1 MVRALRLRVNRTK
14 LEEQLSGYLFILP
27 AVGLIGLFGIF
38 PIGYALYMS
47 LHVWRVRQGP
57 FVGLA
62 NYERLLGDTGGF
74 ALAVAGLLGIL
85 IAAWW
90 WQRLALPPLASWAQV
105 LWRKLP
111 ALTLLVL
118 SLWCVGS
125 GWGAMRAAGDAR
137 FLRGIEITLYYA
149 LGTIPTQIALGLL
162 IAFVLYQGLRGQEF
176 FRAVFF
182 VPYIVP
188 TVAASVVF
196 FRIFSSRETSFANT
210 VLSYLGL
217 EPLRWLQE
225 PRPLTQVLFGWQ
237 LEGFWA
243 GPSLALVVA
252 ILFGIWNYTGFNVLL
267 FLAGLS
273 NIPRELY
280 EAAEIDGASPWQS
293 FRHITV
299 PLLSPITFYLS
310 IIGFIGVLQVFN
322 TVYVMRSPQALGSM
336 DVVGIVIFDTF
347 FARNQYGLATAQ
359 AILLFLLILYVTLL
373 QYRLFGG
380 RVHRGG

>member
-57 FVGLA
+57 YVGLA